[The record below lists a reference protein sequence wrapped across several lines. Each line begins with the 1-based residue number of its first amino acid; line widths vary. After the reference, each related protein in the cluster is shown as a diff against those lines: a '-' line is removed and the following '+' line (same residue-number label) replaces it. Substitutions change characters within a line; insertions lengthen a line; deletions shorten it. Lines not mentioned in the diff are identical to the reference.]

1 MNKWIDISGKE
12 LYNQFN
18 SKDNL
23 GGWFKDYVRGFDL
36 KEGEDYEKVWG
47 FVEGTTSPAIVDI
60 KLNYKAYLVITS
72 GCRNREVRLE
82 SLDTAG
88 ITLGDLDRMLQSG
101 PAMTSLELAERA
113 GKSHKNILRDIRSET
128 GGIRRELEN
137 ELSLEEMGFYPST
150 YKTVQGKELPC
161 YLLSDRAVL
170 QMAARYDEGVRY
182 LIIEE
187 NYKLRA
193 QLASYILEVKLAQ
206 DKDKGHLYVIRNTET
221 GRCKIGFSKSP
232 EKRLKDLQTGADALL
247 EIAYQTPE
255 VLAPKGVERIL
266 HDKSAE
272 RRAVGEW
279 FNVTLD
285 DIQPELLSLPLEIA

>member
-1 MNKWIDISGKE
+1 M
-12 LYNQFN
+12 Y
-18 SKDNL
+18 
-23 GGWFKDYVRGFDL
+23 
-36 KEGEDYEKVWG
+36 
-47 FVEGTTSPAIVDI
+47 
-60 KLNYKAYLVITS
+60 
-72 GCRNREVRLE
+72 C
-82 SLDTAG
+82 
-88 ITLGDLDRMLQSG
+88 

-113 GKSHKNILRDIRSET
+113 GKSHKNILRDIRSEIE
-128 GGIRRELEN
+128 GIRRKLGN

-255 VLAPKGVERIL
+255 VLAPKEVERIL
-266 HDKSAE
+266 HDKFAE